1 MYEKKT
7 GNRDN
12 MANLSVRHLGDENKT
27 SYNDSDFNELD
38 YLQQNLGVRHLD
50 TPTLAIL
57 TIVYVG
63 IFLSGT
69 VGNVC
74 TCIVIARNRHMHTA
88 TNYYLFNLSVSDLA
102 TLILALPQELYMVWE
117 AYPWRLGEGFC
128 IIKAFITE
136 MSAYASILTITA
148 FTFERWAAICHP
160 MKLQK
165 LSNLSRAIKE
175 IIVIWVLSCLCAL
188 PYPIHTRTFYAL
200 VHPVTSEPLLASVV
214 CSFPIEWRELM
225 QLFLQLSTF
234 VFFVLP
240 MTLITLIY
248 IRIGVT
254 LYKSEVVGVQQN
266 SSGVECIAQ
275 KRKKVY
281 SVTQARKS
289 VLKML
294 VAVVIAFFACW
305 APFHAQRLWT
315 IYMKKEQWTPELL
328 ELQNH
333 VFFLSGVLYFFSA
346 TINPILYNLMS
357 KKYRQAFRQTMCG
370 RLRRPDP
377 RSTYASSFSPSR
389 QRTIN
394 FGYSKVTKSPAGQFS
409 IEETENTFAESQA

>member
-1 MYEKKT
+1 
-7 GNRDN
+7 
-12 MANLSVRHLGDENKT
+12 MANLSAENKT
-27 SYNDSDFNELD
+27 FYNESHFSELD
-38 YLQQNLGVRHLD
+38 YLEQNLGVRHLD
-50 TPTLAIL
+50 TPSLVIL
-57 TIVYVG
+57 TTVYLS

-69 VGNVC
+69 VGNIC

-128 IIKAFITE
+128 IIKAFVTE

-175 IIVIWVLSCLCAL
+175 IIVIWILSSICAL

-214 CSFPIEWRELM
+214 CSFPPEWRELM
-225 QLFLQLSTF
+225 QLFLQLSSF

-266 SSGVECIAQ
+266 SSGAECPA
-275 KRKKVY
+275 RKQRRKVY

-315 IYMKKEQWTPELL
+315 IYMNKDHWTPELL
-328 ELQNH
+328 DLQNH

-370 RLRRPDP
+370 RLRRHDP
-377 RSTYASSFSPSR
+377 RSTYASSYSPSR
-389 QRTIN
+389 QRTLN
-394 FGYSKVTKSPAGQFS
+394 FGYSKVTKSTAAQFT
-409 IEETENTFAESQA
+409 IEETENTFAESRA